1 LSHALAAIS
10 GRVSPG
16 GRDEGFR
23 HEALLYDG
31 DDEFLAGVL
40 PFVESALVAGDP
52 VVVALDE
59 SKIELVRGALASDAA
74 KVHFSDMRE
83 VGLNP
88 ARLIPAWREFTESR
102 AASGGRI
109 WGVGE
114 PIWAGRSEAEL
125 IECHRHEALLNLA
138 FAGAGPLSFLCPY
151 DGGALDAAV
160 VAEAHR
166 SHSVVIQS
174 GERRMSDEYR
184 GLAAAA
190 APFADELPEPRGPV
204 VQRSFGAGGLAALRE
219 YVARR
224 ARAAGLAPSRCDD
237 LVLAVNEV
245 ASNSV
250 RHGGGQGELRIWREH
265 ETLLCEVRDA
275 GRLDDPLAGRRR
287 PRAME
292 IGGHGLWIA
301 NQICDLVQLRSFADG
316 CAVRIHMRVL

>member
-1 LSHALAAIS
+1 
-10 GRVSPG
+10 VSPVG
-16 GRDEGFR
+16 TERLFR
-23 HEALLYDG
+23 HEALLYAG
-31 DDEFLAGVL
+31 DDQFLAGVL

-52 VVVALDE
+52 VVVAVDE
-59 SKIELVRGALASDAA
+59 SKIELVRDALASDAA
-74 KVHFSDMRE
+74 QVHFSDMRD

-102 AASGGRI
+102 AASGKRV

-138 FAGAGPLSFLCPY
+138 FAGEGAMSFLCPY
-151 DGGALDAAV
+151 DTEALDAGV
-160 VAEAHR
+160 IAEAHR
-166 SHSVVIQS
+166 SHSAVVEN
-174 GERRMSDEYR
+174 GERRQSDDFC
-184 GLAAAA
+184 GFDAAA
-190 APFADELPEPRGPV
+190 APFADTLPEPRGPV
-204 VQRSFGAGGLAALRE
+204 ADRSFAAGGLAGVRD

-224 ARAAGLAPSRCDD
+224 ARAAGLRPSRCDD

-250 RHGGGQGELRIWREH
+250 RHGGGHGELRIWRES
-265 ETLLCEVRDA
+265 ETLLCEVRDD

-287 PRAME
+287 PRVME

-301 NQICDLVQLRSFADG
+301 NQVCDLVQLRSFADG
-316 CAVRIHMRVL
+316 CAVRIHMRVR

>member
-1 LSHALAAIS
+1 LSHAPAAIS
-10 GRVSPG
+10 GSVSSA
-16 GRDEGFR
+16 RTEEAFR
-23 HEALLYDG
+23 HEALLYAG

-59 SKIELVRGALASDAA
+59 SKIELVRGALESDAA

-88 ARLIPAWREFTESR
+88 ARLIPAWREFTETR
-102 AASGGRI
+102 AASGRRV

-114 PIWAGRSEAEL
+114 PIWPGRSEAEL
-125 IECHRHEALLNLA
+125 SECHRHEALLNLA
-138 FAGAGPLSFLCPY
+138 FTGAGPMSFLCPY
-151 DGGALDAAV
+151 DVEALDGDV
-160 VAEAHR
+160 IAEAHR
-166 SHSVVIQS
+166 SHSAIVQS
-174 GERRMSDEYR
+174 GERRPSDDFC
-184 GLAAAA
+184 GFAAAA
-190 APFADELPEPRGPV
+190 APFAESLPEPRGPV
-204 VQRSFGAGGLAALRE
+204 ADRSFGAGGLACVRD

-224 ARAAGLAPSRCDD
+224 ARAAGLGPSRCDD

-250 RHGGGQGELRIWREH
+250 RHGGGRGELRIWRER
-265 ETLLCEVRDA
+265 ETLLCEVRDG

-287 PRAME
+287 PRLME

-301 NQICDLVQLRSFADG
+301 NQVCDLVQLRSFADG
-316 CAVRIHMRVL
+316 CAVRIHMRVP

>member
-1 LSHALAAIS
+1 MSHAPPAIS
-10 GRVSPG
+10 GSVSSAG
-16 GRDEGFR
+16 TKEAFR
-23 HEALLYDG
+23 HEALLYAG

-59 SKIELVRGALASDAA
+59 SKIELVRGALESDAA

-102 AASGGRI
+102 AASGHRV

-114 PIWAGRSEAEL
+114 PIWAGRNEAEL
-125 IECHRHEALLNLA
+125 SECHRHEALLNLA
-138 FAGAGPLSFLCPY
+138 FAGAGSMSFLCPY
-151 DGGALDAAV
+151 DVEALDAGV
-160 VAEAHR
+160 IAEAHR
-166 SHSVVIQS
+166 SHSAIVQS
-174 GERRMSDEYR
+174 GERRPSDDFC
-184 GLAAAA
+184 GFAAAA
-190 APFADELPEPRGPV
+190 APFAESLPEPRGPV
-204 VQRSFGAGGLAALRE
+204 ADRSFAAGGLAGVRD

-224 ARAAGLAPSRCDD
+224 ARAAGLGPSRCDD

-250 RHGGGQGELRIWREH
+250 RHGGGRGELRIWRER
-265 ETLLCEVRDA
+265 ETLLCEVRDG

-287 PRAME
+287 PRVME

-301 NQICDLVQLRSFADG
+301 NQVCDLVQLRSFADG
-316 CAVRIHMRVL
+316 CAVRIHMRVP